1 MTFND
6 NARLDTSQV
15 GGGGGG
21 GFRPGGMVIGGGGG
35 CLSIIVLLL
44 FMFFGGGIPTGGGGT
59 TDQGQSGQ
67 NQPQQQDQGG
77 SIFGDRGDV
86 SGAGGVSTD
95 AFSQCRTGADANRDK
110 QCRVIGTVN
119 SVQDYW
125 NKELPQQSNNQRQW
139 RMTKTILYSGQTQS
153 ACGTASNQVGPFYC
167 PLDQQVYID
176 ADFFDL
182 LSSQFGADGGNFAQ
196 MYVVAHEY
204 GHALQD
210 QLNLL
215 DRAQQDPKGPESGG
229 VKIELMADCFA
240 GMWAKD
246 ASTTKDADGNTLLK
260 PLTQTDI
267 DSALSAA
274 SAVGDD
280 HIMKSTSGRVS
291 PENFTHGT
299 SEQRKRWFMNGY
311 NSQSINSCNT
321 FNASSL

>member
-6 NARLDTSQV
+6 DARLDTSQV
-15 GGGGGG
+15 SAGSGG

-35 CLSIIVLLL
+35 CLSIIVLLAI
-44 FMFFGGGIPTGGGGT
+44 FFLGGGLPGGL
-59 TDQGQSGQ
+59 SGDDAAAPPP
-67 NQPQQQDQGG
+67 NQPAIDPRMDTSQID
-77 SIFGDRGDV
+77 
-86 SGAGGVSTD
+86 GAGSLGGD
-95 AFSQCRTGADANRDK
+95 EFGQCKTGADANRDV

-119 SVQDYW
+119 SVQAYW
-125 NKELPQQSNNQRQW
+125 AAELPRQSGGERAW
-139 RMTKTILYSGQTQS
+139 RKVRTILYSGQTSS

-167 PLDQQVYID
+167 PLDKQVYLD
-176 ADFFDL
+176 ASFFDL
-182 LSSQFGADGGNFAQ
+182 LSRQFGADGGTFAQ

-210 QLNLL
+210 QLGLL
-215 DRAQQDPKGPESGG
+215 DRAQQDPKGPQSGG

>member
-15 GGGGGG
+15 SGGGGG

-35 CLSIIVLLL
+35 CLSVIVLLL
-44 FMFFGGGIPTGGGGT
+44 FLFFGDGLGGGSSPAPAPAPQEQTQPGDIFGRNDSVTGGG
-59 TDQGQSGQ
+59 
-67 NQPQQQDQGG
+67 
-77 SIFGDRGDV
+77 SIDNNRFARC
-86 SGAGGVSTD
+86 
-95 AFSQCRTGADANRDK
+95 QTGADANRDVE
-110 QCRVIGTVN
+110 CRVIGTVN

-125 NKELPQQSNNQRQW
+125 KRELPEQSNNQRQW
-139 RMTKTILYSGQTQS
+139 RMTETVLYQGQTQS

-167 PLDQQVYID
+167 PLDQKVYID
-176 ADFFDL
+176 ADFFKI
-182 LSSQFGADGGNFAQ
+182 LSSQFGADGGNLAQ

-210 QLNLL
+210 QLGLL
-215 DRAQQDPKGPESGG
+215 NEAQQDPRGPESGG
-229 VKIELMADCFA
+229 VRIELLADCFA

-246 ASTTKDADGNTLLK
+246 AQTTKDSAGNTLLQ
-260 PLTQTDI
+260 PLTQKDI

-280 HIMKSTSGRVS
+280 HIQERTQGRVS

-299 SEQRKRWFMNGY
+299 SEQRRKWFMNGY

-321 FNASSL
+321 LNADQL